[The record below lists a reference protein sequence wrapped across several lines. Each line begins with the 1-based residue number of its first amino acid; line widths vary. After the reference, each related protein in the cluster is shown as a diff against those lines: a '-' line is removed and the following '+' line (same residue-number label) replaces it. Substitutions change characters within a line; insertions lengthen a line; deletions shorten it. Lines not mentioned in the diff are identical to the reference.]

1 MYRIKIAGIY
11 KIEHQTGFYY
21 IGKSSDIFSRWGSHY
36 SSIKIKKHSST
47 SFMNLWNSTE
57 PPEWTFSILEYHSL
71 TEFKS
76 INPELKG
83 AELKKQFN
91 RHQLAREKIIMKE
104 YSINY
109 SLNKN
114 NRYFS

>member
-1 MYRIKIAGIY
+1 
-11 KIEHQTGFYY
+11 
-21 IGKSSDIFSRWGSHY
+21 
-36 SSIKIKKHSST
+36 
-47 SFMNLWNSTE
+47 MNLWNSTE

-83 AELKKQFN
+83 TELKKQFN
-91 RHQLAREKIIMKE
+91 RYQLAREKIVMKQ

-109 SLNKN
+109 SLNKDN
-114 NRYFS
+114 KHFS